1 MLEVIIGMELG
12 PTLAVS
18 VWNEDMWA
26 VTGVWVWV
34 GRLPVECAGGVVEGG
49 ATVPDDMCEG
59 TVVLAG
65 ICDVRGGFNL
75 VVAALGERGVE
86 GPFSTLEGL
95 CAVVVEVSKTVSR
108 EFRSHTSSRDSAS
121 A

>member
-1 MLEVIIGMELG
+1 M
-12 PTLAVS
+12 
-18 VWNEDMWA
+18 
-26 VTGVWVWV
+26 
-34 GRLPVECAGGVVEGG
+34 ECAGGVVEGG
-49 ATVPDDMCEG
+49 ATVPDDMCES

-86 GPFSTLEGL
+86 GPFGAL
-95 CAVVVEVSKTVSR
+95 VVEVSTTVSR
-108 EFRSHTSSRDSAS
+108 EFRSHTSSRDSAF